1 LTATNL
7 LNSQTLNSSPVNL
20 SPRQNRSPINQNG
33 PLPLFSEGETGQK
46 RAIQPPLDAQ
56 APSPF
61 LDLDAY
67 IPRGNKKI
75 INQTNV

>member
-7 LNSQTLNSSPVNL
+7 LNSQTLDSSPVNL
-20 SPRQNRSPINQNG
+20 SPRQNRSPINQPG
-33 PLPLFSEGETGQK
+33 PLPLFFEGKAGQK
-46 RAIQPPLDAQ
+46 RAIQTSLDAQ